1 MGKGKVDE
9 VDNFRCWHGADIK
22 LRPLFGG
29 YGVESGQHL
38 LGLSLSAFDPKRTL
52 LEPLTFVQAFHT
64 YRVSG
69 FSQSPGLPKAFRPST
84 A

>member
-1 MGKGKVDE
+1 
-9 VDNFRCWHGADIK
+9 
-22 LRPLFGG
+22 
-29 YGVESGQHL
+29 L

-52 LEPLTFVQAFHT
+52 LEPLTFVRAFHT